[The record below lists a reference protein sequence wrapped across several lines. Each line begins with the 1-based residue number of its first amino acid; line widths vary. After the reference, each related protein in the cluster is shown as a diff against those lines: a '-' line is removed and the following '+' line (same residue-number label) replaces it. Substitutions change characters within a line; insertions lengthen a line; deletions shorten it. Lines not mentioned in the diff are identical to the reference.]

1 MTVNRPPDGISD
13 GVAAR
18 LAPQAAVRDASHQLS
33 PQAAVRDASHQLS
46 PQAAVRDASH
56 QLPPQAAVRDASHQL
71 PPQAAVRGTGR
82 RQLAA
87 VERADVVVVGAR
99 LAGCAVAAPLARAGR
114 RVVVLDRM
122 GFPSDRLSTHLLM
135 PAGTSELA
143 KLGAL
148 PRILELQPS
157 RVRWACIVVEGISA
171 LERLRPAADG
181 IDYGVCVPRDLQDVQ
196 LVRAAREQGADVREH
211 CTVQSLR
218 WRGGRVAGV
227 CYRDRDGTEHELACT
242 LLVGAD
248 GRHSTVA
255 ALVGAWTPY
264 RISRNGRGLVFRYLQ
279 DPLAGGIEA
288 ETYYQWREG
297 DSFAFAF
304 PSTPVGR
311 LLVLLMGHRDE
322 VSDAR
327 ADPEGYW
334 QRKLAEHPDLAT
346 RVAGA
351 PAGTKLRSTGVT
363 PAFFRA
369 SSGPGWALAGDA
381 GHFKDPVTGQG
392 MRDAMFAGRT
402 LAEQVLPVLDD
413 ADAVD
418 RATRAW
424 EAARDRECLPAYHVA
439 NWDTR
444 VERQSALVCEL
455 VRDAARTTD
464 PDITDLF
471 GRARTPQQIAPA
483 PRLARALGATMW
495 HGEQPRLPTLRRLLT
510 DLRTGLAIYLE
521 QRAGR
526 FRSTRTIAGSEH
538 PGADWPAP
546 PQLLHVPSVTPST
559 TTTANEAPANDASKH
574 EAASHETSPSEVTA
588 SDACGE
594 GVVA

>member
-1 MTVNRPPDGISD
+1 
-13 GVAAR
+13 
-18 LAPQAAVRDASHQLS
+18 
-33 PQAAVRDASHQLS
+33 
-46 PQAAVRDASH
+46 
-56 QLPPQAAVRDASHQL
+56 
-71 PPQAAVRGTGR
+71 
-82 RQLAA
+82 
-87 VERADVVVVGAR
+87 VEQVDVVVVGAR

-122 GFPSDRLSTHLLM
+122 GFPSDQLSTHLLM

-148 PRILELQPS
+148 PRILALKPS
-157 RVRWACIVVEGISA
+157 RVRWTRIVVEGIDA

-181 IDYGVCVPRDLQDVQ
+181 IDYGVCVPRDLQDVE
-196 LVRAAREQGADVREH
+196 LVQAAREQGADVREH
-211 CTVQSLR
+211 CTVRSLR
-218 WRGGRVAGV
+218 WRGGRVVGV
-227 CYRDRDGTEHELACT
+227 RYCDGEGVEHELAST

-248 GRHSTVA
+248 GRRSTVA

-264 RISRNGRGLVFRYLQ
+264 RISRNGRGLVFRYLE

-322 VSDAR
+322 ASAAR

-334 QRKLAEHPDLAT
+334 QGKLAEHPGLAA
-346 RVAGA
+346 RAAGA
-351 PAGTKLRSTGVT
+351 PPGTKLRSTGET

-402 LAEQVLPVLDD
+402 LAEEVLPVLDD

-424 EAARDRECLPAYHVA
+424 EAARDRECLPAYHFA
-439 NWDTR
+439 NSDTR
-444 VERQSALVCEL
+444 VERQSAVVCEVL
-455 VRDAARTTD
+455 RDAARTTD

-471 GRARTPQQIAPA
+471 GRARTPQQIITP
-483 PRLARALGATMW
+483 PRMVRALAAALMR
-495 HGEQPRLPTLRRLLT
+495 GEQPRVQTLRRSLPE
-510 DLRTGLAIYLE
+510 LRTELAVRSEL
-521 QRAGR
+521 RKGR

-538 PGADWPAP
+538 PGASWPEPPKPAQAP
-546 PQLLHVPSVTPST
+546 PTSASTAASTPTST
-559 TTTANEAPANDASKH
+559 STTANEVAS
-574 EAASHETSPSEVTA
+574 EEVIA
-588 SDACGE
+588 
-594 GVVA
+594 

>member
-1 MTVNRPPDGISD
+1 V
-13 GVAAR
+13 
-18 LAPQAAVRDASHQLS
+18 
-33 PQAAVRDASHQLS
+33 
-46 PQAAVRDASH
+46 
-56 QLPPQAAVRDASHQL
+56 
-71 PPQAAVRGTGR
+71 
-82 RQLAA
+82 
-87 VERADVVVVGAR
+87 VEQVDVVVVGAR

-122 GFPSDRLSTHLLM
+122 GFPSDQLSTHVLM

-148 PRILELQPS
+148 PRILALKPS
-157 RVRWACIVVEGISA
+157 RVCWVRIVVEGISV

-218 WRGGRVAGV
+218 WRGGRVVGV
-227 CYRDRDGTEHELACT
+227 RYRDGDGAEHDLSCT

-248 GRHSTVA
+248 GRRSTVA

-264 RISRNGRGLVFRYLQ
+264 RISCNGRGLVFRYLE
-279 DPLAGGIEA
+279 DPLTGGIEA
-288 ETYYQWREG
+288 ETYYQWRDG

-334 QRKLAEHPDLAT
+334 QSKLAEHPGLAA

-351 PAGTKLRSTGVT
+351 PAGTKLRSTGET

-402 LAEQVLPVLDD
+402 LAEQVLGVLDD
-413 ADAVD
+413 PDAVD

-424 EAARDRECLPAYHVA
+424 EAARDRECLPAYHFA
-439 NWDTR
+439 NLDTR
-444 VERQSALVCEL
+444 VERQSAVVCEI

-464 PDITDLF
+464 PDISDLF
-471 GRARTPQQIAPA
+471 GRARTPQQIATV
-483 PRLARALGATMW
+483 PRLARALGAAMW
-495 HGEQPRLPTLRRLLT
+495 RGEQPRLQTLRRSLP
-510 DLRTGLAIYLE
+510 DLRTELAVRLE

-526 FRSTRTIAGSEH
+526 FRSTQTVPGSEH

-546 PQLLHVPSVTPST
+546 PKPAQEPPEAASAST
-559 TTTANEAPANDASKH
+559 TTNEAVSE
-574 EAASHETSPSEVTA
+574 EALA
-588 SDACGE
+588 
-594 GVVA
+594 